1 MSNERKIGKN
11 QIFAARRNFL
21 RSTAR
26 AGFAGLTAPA
36 LLAHGVSAY
45 GATTDKRSYVAGRYA
60 LELDGAVVG
69 MLSAARGGNW
79 VADIVVEKPAA
90 GGGRI
95 RGKHLA
101 GARVEPMS
109 IQVGL
114 PMAKPFYAWLKSSFE
129 PQMKPVRKNGALLV
143 MDFNGKVQMR
153 HEFFNALVTE
163 VEFPACDAGSK
174 SAALLSVT
182 FAPERVAVA
191 APRAAAALPMAQ
203 RHPWAASNYRLNI
216 QGLEAA
222 TARTTHVEAIPI
234 KIEMVSPVGELRNY
248 EREPASPDFPN
259 LVVMIAAASAQPMY
273 DWLQDFVVKG
283 QNGQDRERV
292 GVLEYLAPDM
302 RSALLAVNFFNL
314 GIFSMEPDVLQAGA
328 ENIRRTKVSMY
339 CEAITA
345 DFRV

>member
-1 MSNERKIGKN
+1 MSNERNTDKN
-11 QIFAARRNFL
+11 EILAARRNFL

-26 AGFAGLTAPA
+26 AGLAGLTAPA
-36 LLAHGVSAY
+36 LLAHRLSAY
-45 GATTDKRSYVAGRYA
+45 GATSDKRSYVAGRYA

-79 VADIVVEKPAA
+79 VSDVVVEKIGPD
-90 GGGRI
+90 GI
-95 RGKHLA
+95 KHKHLT
-101 GARVEPMS
+101 GARVEPIS

-129 PQMKPVRKNGALLV
+129 PQAKPLRKSGALLV
-143 MDFNGKVQMR
+143 MDFNGKVQFR

-163 VEFPACDAGSK
+163 VEFPACDRGSK
-174 SAALLSVT
+174 SLAALSVT
-182 FAPERVAVA
+182 FAPQSVAVA
-191 APRAAAALPMAQ
+191 APRAAATLPMTPK
-203 RHPWAASNYRLNI
+203 HPWVTSNYRLNI

-222 TARTTHVEAIPI
+222 TAQTTHVEAIPI
-234 KIEMVSPVGELRNY
+234 KIENVSNLVGELRDY
-248 EREPASPDFPN
+248 GHEPAAPDIPN
-259 LVVMIAAASAQPMY
+259 LVVTIAEAFAQPMY

-302 RSALLAVNFFNL
+302 RSVLLAMNFFNL
-314 GIFSMEPDVLQAGA
+314 GIFSMEPDVLQAGP

-339 CEAITA
+339 CETITA